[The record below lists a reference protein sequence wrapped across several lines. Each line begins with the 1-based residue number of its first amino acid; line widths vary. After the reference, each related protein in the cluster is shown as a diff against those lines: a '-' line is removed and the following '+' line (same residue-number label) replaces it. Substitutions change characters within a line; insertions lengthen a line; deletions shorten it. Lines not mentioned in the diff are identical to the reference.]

1 MIFLKKYW
9 IASCLRKEIQLPCNP
24 AEMALLA
31 SNHGY
36 LERLHC
42 AEETL
47 SQFALT
53 QGQADEQGKQHSLK
67 ENVDCIETVAAYFQ
81 KKADSMEEGTI

>member
-24 AEMALLA
+24 AEMSLLA

-47 SQFALT
+47 FQFALT
-53 QGQADEQGKQHSLK
+53 
-67 ENVDCIETVAAYFQ
+67 
-81 KKADSMEEGTI
+81 

>member
-1 MIFLKKYW
+1 MCPDFLLVFADVPAVQELKQVMNFLKKYW
-9 IASCLRKEIQLPCNP
+9 IATYLRKEIQLPCHP
-24 AEMALLA
+24 AEMAILA

-47 SQFALT
+47 SQFAL
-53 QGQADEQGKQHSLK
+53 
-67 ENVDCIETVAAYFQ
+67 V
-81 KKADSMEEGTI
+81 

>member
-1 MIFLKKYW
+1 MCPDFLLVFADVPAVQELEQVMIFLKKYW

-53 QGQADEQGKQHSLK
+53 
-67 ENVDCIETVAAYFQ
+67 
-81 KKADSMEEGTI
+81 

>member
-9 IASCLRKEIQLPCNP
+9 IASCLRKEIQLPCHP
-24 AEMALLA
+24 AEMAILA

-47 SQFALT
+47 SQFAL
-53 QGQADEQGKQHSLK
+53 
-67 ENVDCIETVAAYFQ
+67 V
-81 KKADSMEEGTI
+81 